1 MNYLAALNFG
11 DFACHSFDLID
22 VVGVGLAVMLAV
34 GADIGE
40 VEFDVLVGEQNTEI
54 VWDGTVGRLVIEDA
68 VED

>member
-1 MNYLAALNFG
+1 MLSFG

-40 VEFDVLVGEQNTEI
+40 AGFDVLAGLRRT
-54 VWDGTVGRLVIEDA
+54 
-68 VED
+68 